1 MTPMAKR
8 MAAIEACQAR
18 FLNKPYEPGKR
29 DCLKLV
35 KHALHTVGR
44 RVGLASGVRYSTE
57 AGAVRALRKLGFKT
71 LVEAVDASGLI
82 RIAPAM
88 ALPGDILALQSGEDG
103 FGCALALFIGNGKA
117 MTFVGGVCVQ
127 GPLGEAPMAAWRLI

>member
-1 MTPMAKR
+1 MTPMKRR

-44 RVGLASGVRYSTE
+44 RVGLASRVRYSTE
-57 AGAVRALRKLGFKT
+57 AGAVKALRKLGFKT

-88 ALPGDILALQSGEDG
+88 ALPGDVLALPSDDG
-103 FGCALALFIGNGKA
+103 IGGALMLNLGNGKVLV
-117 MTFVGGVCVQ
+117 FSGGVCVTAALRETPI
-127 GPLGEAPMAAWRLI
+127 GAWRLI

>member
-1 MTPMAKR
+1 MTLMKRR
-8 MAAIEACQAR
+8 MAAIEACQER
-18 FLNKPYEPGKR
+18 FLGKTYEPCKR

-44 RVGLASGVRYSTE
+44 RVGLTKGVTYSTE
-57 AGAVRALRKLGFKT
+57 AGAVKALRRLGFKT
-71 LVEAVDASGLI
+71 LIEAVDASDLV

-88 ALPGDILALQSGEDG
+88 ALPGDVLALQSGEEG
-103 FGCALALFIGNGKA
+103 FGCALALFLGNGKA

-127 GPLGEAPMAAWRLI
+127 GPLGEPPLAAWRLI

>member
-1 MTPMAKR
+1 MTPMKR
-8 MAAIEACQAR
+8 RMLAVEACQAR

-44 RVGLASGVRYSTE
+44 RVGLTRGVRYSTE
-57 AGAVRALRKLGFKT
+57 AGAVKALRKLGFRT
-71 LVEAVDASGLI
+71 LIEAVDASDLV

-88 ALPGDILALQSGEDG
+88 ALPGDVLALQSGEDG
-103 FGCALALFIGNGKA
+103 FGCALALFLGNGKA

-127 GPLGEAPMAAWRLI
+127 GALGDTPMAAWRLI